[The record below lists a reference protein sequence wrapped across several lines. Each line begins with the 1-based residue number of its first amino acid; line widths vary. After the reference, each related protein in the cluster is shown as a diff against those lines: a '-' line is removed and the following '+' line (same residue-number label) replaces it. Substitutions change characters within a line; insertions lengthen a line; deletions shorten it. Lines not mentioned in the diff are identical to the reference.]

1 MKAEP
6 RAPGEIILD
15 LDAADDPLHGHQEGR
30 FFHGYYDGV
39 CYLPLYI
46 LGGRHLLAAKL
57 RPAIIDAA
65 AGALEEVIRITKQ
78 IRRRW
83 LRTRMPLRADS
94 GFCRNDLMAWC
105 ENNRVDYG
113 FGLARNARLVDTIGK
128 ERQQAEKK
136 SLSSGRP
143 SAPRPQAR
151 AGPRSP
157 PPHPADPTR
166 WPSAS
171 ASSRPDCRRRER
183 RPTEPGR
190 LVQPDRPDAQDTPN
204 QRRRRPSALSL
215 LSPLCW

>member
-1 MKAEP
+1 MEAEP

-15 LDAADDPLHGHQEGR
+15 LDAADDRLHGHQEGR

-65 AGALEEVIRITKQ
+65 AGALGEVIWITRQ

-136 SLSSGRP
+136 SLSSGRAERIFKGFTW
-143 SAPRPQAR
+143 SILKIW
-151 AGPRSP
+151 S
-157 PPHPADPTR
+157 
-166 WPSAS
+166 
-171 ASSRPDCRRRER
+171 RER
-183 RPTEPGR
+183 RVIAKAEWTQGEANPR
-190 LVQPDRPDAQDTPN
+190 CVVA
-204 QRRRRPSALSL
+204 SL
-215 LSPLCW
+215 